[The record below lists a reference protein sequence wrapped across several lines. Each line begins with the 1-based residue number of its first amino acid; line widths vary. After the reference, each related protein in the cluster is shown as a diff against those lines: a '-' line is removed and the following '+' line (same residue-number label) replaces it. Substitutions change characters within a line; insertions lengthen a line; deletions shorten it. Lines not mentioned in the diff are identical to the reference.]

1 VCECL
6 FICFYIRTRV
16 CECVCLVQH
25 PLAPVP
31 GYVRKILLKVSINPI
46 YIFSSAAAQKE
57 LREYVLATPPP
68 KMDEE
73 EEDRGGEAGTKGK

>member
-1 VCECL
+1 
-6 FICFYIRTRV
+6 
-16 CECVCLVQH
+16 VCLVQH